1 MRTPSNEE
9 LTVKIGVCLKQVPAS
24 DSRIKIAGPDAGV
37 DTADLKMEINPYDEF
52 ALEEALKL
60 KDAKVAK
67 KVVVFSV
74 GGKNAEQRMRDALAR
89 GADIA
94 VRLDDDAFSGSDSL
108 GIARILAA
116 AAKAEGVG
124 MLLAGKQAIDDDNS
138 QVPAMV
144 AEILGWPQ
152 VTVIDKLEVSG
163 DSFKAWR
170 QSGGG
175 ARDVVAGTLP
185 AVFSADKGMNTPRYA
200 KLRGI
205 MMAKRKKIAVK
216 GAADLGVD
224 PLTVGAA
231 GAAVT
236 LSNWGGPKARLAG
249 RKLEGDVPTMVKNL
263 VKLLRDE
270 AKVL

>member
-1 MRTPSNEE
+1 M
-9 LTVKIGVCLKQVPAS
+9 KIGVCLKQVPAS

-74 GGKNAEQRMRDALAR
+74 GGKDAEQRMRDALAR
-89 GADIA
+89 GADEAI
-94 VRLDDDAFSGSDSL
+94 RLDDDAFAGSDSL

-116 AAKAEGVG
+116 AAKDAGVG

-138 QVPAMV
+138 QVPAMI

-152 VTVIDKLEVSG
+152 VTVVDKLEVSG

-175 ARDVVAGTLP
+175 VRDVVTGSLP
-185 AVFSADKGMNTPRYA
+185 AVISADKGMNTPRYA

-205 MMAKRKKIAVK
+205 MMAKRKKIAVQ
-216 GAADLGVD
+216 GAAKLGLD
-224 PLTVGAA
+224 AGSVGAA

-236 LSNWGGPKARLAG
+236 LSNWGAPAARPAG
-249 RKLEGDVPTMVKNL
+249 RKLSGDVPSMVKEL
-263 VKLLRDE
+263 VTLLRDE

>member
-1 MRTPSNEE
+1 
-9 LTVKIGVCLKQVPAS
+9 VKIGVCLKQVPAS

-74 GGKNAEQRMRDALAR
+74 GGKDAEQRMRDALAR
-89 GADIA
+89 GADEAI
-94 VRLDDDAFSGSDSL
+94 RLDDAAFAGSDSL
-108 GIARILAA
+108 GIARVLAA
-116 AAKAEGVG
+116 AAKDAGVG

-152 VTVIDKLEVSG
+152 VTVVDKLEVSG
-163 DSFKAWR
+163 DAFKAWR

-175 ARDVVAGTLP
+175 VRDVVTGSLP
-185 AVFSADKGMNTPRYA
+185 AVFSADKGLNTPRYA

-216 GAADLGVD
+216 GASALGLD
-224 PLTVGAA
+224 AGSVGVA

-236 LSNWGGPKARLAG
+236 LSGWGPPAARPAG
-249 RKLEGDVPTMVKNL
+249 RKLSGDAPSMVKEL
-263 VKLLRDE
+263 VTLLRDE